1 MLEKIIEQALF
12 EYMDNEGRQEN
23 EEILKTQKEISAVA
37 EKIKAEPKLMDEL
50 DAAYTAEET
59 VYQEMYFREGFMT
72 ALRLMNEINSVK
84 TLGKSL

>member
-1 MLEKIIEQALF
+1 MINKIIEQALF

-23 EEILKTQKEISAVA
+23 KEILKTQKEISAVA

-59 VYQEMYFREGFMT
+59 VYQEMYFREG
-72 ALRLMNEINSVK
+72 L
-84 TLGKSL
+84 